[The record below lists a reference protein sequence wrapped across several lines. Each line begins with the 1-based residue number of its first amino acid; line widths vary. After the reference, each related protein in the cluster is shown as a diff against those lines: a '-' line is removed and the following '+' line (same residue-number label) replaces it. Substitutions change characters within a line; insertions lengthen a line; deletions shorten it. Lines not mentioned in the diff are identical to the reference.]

1 MLYSK
6 PFRVSALLFGHYN
19 GRMAD
24 DLIAQLVALLV
35 DRDDGAALL
44 PVRGGDLL
52 HGVHEV
58 GVKGLVQRFDLGDVQ
73 VLQRFGGFVQRHH
86 DAFLVVLIGTHG
98 VGGHVQRVQN
108 AQNLGD
114 SVGNAIIELLV
125 SLALA
130 ALAVVIVFALLMGIL
145 SRYRKCPSDKILVIY
160 GKVGS
165 DKNGQARSAKCV
177 HGGAAFIMPIIQ
189 SYQFMDLT
197 PISINVDLKNAL
209 SKQNIRVDVPSRF
222 TVGIS
227 TEPGIMQNAAER
239 LLGLRMNEIQEL
251 AKDIIF
257 GQLRLVVATM
267 EIEEINNDRDKF
279 LVAVS
284 NNVEIEL
291 KKIGLRLINVNVTD
305 INDESGYIEA
315 LGKEAAAKAINDAK
329 KSVAE
334 KDRDGE
340 IGQANAQRD
349 QRIQVAAANA
359 LAIKGENESK
369 IEVAQSEALRRE
381 KEAESMRLATAA
393 EAVQAAKAK
402 EEAYIAQQQAEQTR
416 AALETATQQ
425 ADIIVK
431 AKIAKEQAEIEAEAK
446 AEVARRTA
454 KGEAD
459 ALFAKMEAQARGA
472 QEILVKQADGMR
484 ELVNAAGGNADSA
497 IKLILANNMEELM
510 KIQVEAIKNIK
521 IDKVTVWDGG
531 SKGENG
537 KTATA
542 DFISGIMKAVP
553 PMGEMFNQAGM
564 ELPKFLGEKIDD
576 PKTCLLYTSPSP
588 RD

>member
-1 MLYSK
+1 MQ
-6 PFRVSALLFGHYN
+6 PEI
-19 GRMAD
+19 
-24 DLIAQLVALLV
+24 LIAICV
-35 DRDDGAALL
+35 
-44 PVRGGDLL
+44 
-52 HGVHEV
+52 
-58 GVKGLVQRFDLGDVQ
+58 
-73 VLQRFGGFVQRHH
+73 
-86 DAFLVVLIGTHG
+86 
-98 VGGHVQRVQN
+98 
-108 AQNLGD
+108 
-114 SVGNAIIELLV
+114 
-125 SLALA
+125 
-130 ALAVVIVFALLMGIL
+130 AVVIVFALLMGIL

-425 ADIIVK
+425 ADVIVK

-531 SKGENG
+531 TKGENG

-564 ELPKFLGEKIDD
+564 ELPKFLGEKIDG
-576 PKTCLLYTSPSP
+576 PKTLDS
-588 RD
+588 